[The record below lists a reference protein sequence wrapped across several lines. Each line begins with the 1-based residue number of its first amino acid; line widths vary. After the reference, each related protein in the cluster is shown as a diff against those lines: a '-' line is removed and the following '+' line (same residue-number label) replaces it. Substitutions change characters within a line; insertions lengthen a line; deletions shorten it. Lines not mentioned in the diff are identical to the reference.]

1 MVAVEEDGRIFLAVE
16 EDVNRCLIL
25 VAGTVRTRLVAED
38 RHPVEILT
46 ETAMVGEELGQYKI
60 CVQIVGDECWGW
72 EKCSNRWVGLG
83 SVDFG
88 KFVFGPLEKRRVNK
102 VFIVCSESNFS
113 T

>member
-1 MVAVEEDGRIFLAVE
+1 MAVE

-60 CVQIVGDECWGW
+60 SVQVVGDEGW
-72 EKCSNRWVGLG
+72 
-83 SVDFG
+83 DG
-88 KFVFGPLEKRRVNK
+88 KNAR
-102 VFIVCSESNFS
+102 IVWLALAA
-113 T
+113 